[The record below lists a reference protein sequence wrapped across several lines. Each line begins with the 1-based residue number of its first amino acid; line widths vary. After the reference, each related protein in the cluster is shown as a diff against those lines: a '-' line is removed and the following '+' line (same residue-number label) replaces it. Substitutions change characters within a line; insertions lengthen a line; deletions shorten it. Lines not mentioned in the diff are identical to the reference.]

1 MFQNHSRKHTLNE
14 LFFSTWSPEM
24 AYVLGFWYADG
35 YMRHEK
41 SYRIYF
47 SSNDLQILE
56 AIREVVG
63 SNCPIYKTKTDKAY
77 SIVFHSKFLY
87 ETLESIGGMR
97 RKSRFIRFPEVPR
110 EYIRD
115 FIRGYFDGDGSVHFV
130 EYTRTKDKRR
140 TTELRTNFT
149 SGSRK
154 FLEDLM
160 EVLHQ
165 EIGLPVKQI
174 CPFNAGRS
182 LKLGYGMRDSD
193 ALLRYMYYEN
203 FPIGLDRKAAFVAMI
218 PIYEKHFARQ

>member
-1 MFQNHSRKHTLNE
+1 MFQNHSRKHKLNE

-41 SYRIYF
+41 SYRISF
-47 SSNDLQILE
+47 SSNDLEILE
-56 AIREVVG
+56 KIRTVVG
-63 SNCPIYKTKTDKAY
+63 SDCPIYKIKTDDAY
-77 SIVFHSKFLY
+77 SIVFHSKLLY
-87 ETLESIGGMR
+87 ETLESLGGMR
-97 RKSRFIRFPEVPR
+97 RKSKFIRFPEIPK

-130 EYTRTKDKRR
+130 QYIRTKDKRL
-140 TTELRTNFT
+140 TIELRTNFT

-160 EVLHQ
+160 EMLHQ
-165 EIGLPVKQI
+165 EIDLPMKQI
-174 CPFNAGRS
+174 CAFNAGRS

-193 ALLRYMYYEN
+193 ALLRYMYYKN
-203 FPIGLDRKAAFVAMI
+203 FPIALERKAVFVSKIPDYELHAMR
-218 PIYEKHFARQ
+218 H